1 MLLIMPD
8 QMGIGFVCSILHPTS
23 KEKVLCNLATLY
35 RYIDQEHPFGAE
47 YRRVGS
53 SFKSRTDFV
62 TFHTICLN

>member
-35 RYIDQEHPFGAE
+35 RYIDLEVSHT
-47 YRRVGS
+47 
-53 SFKSRTDFV
+53 SRAA
-62 TFHTICLN
+62 LNCTSLFQRFNH